1 MSVAMDVVVGRAG
14 VVLVALLLLLLREAL
29 ELRWRPPLADAVGA
43 AEAAVA
49 EAAGPAAV
57 AAPAAGASLLK
68 NISRLLCN
76 CKETRKAHGQ

>member
-1 MSVAMDVVVGRAG
+1 MDVVVGRAG

-43 AEAAVA
+43 AEAA
-49 EAAGPAAV
+49 GPAAV